1 MRLRLLWDVFTVQVR
16 KRMSY
21 RADFWINSVAGI
33 LVSLSVF
40 WFLTY
45 AMFTASGQETLGG
58 YTERGMILY
67 YVFVT
72 LTGRIVQSNDL
83 EMGISQ
89 DIYEG
94 SLTRYLL
101 YPVSYPAV
109 KYAEQAGAIAPHLIQ
124 LALFGILAPLFV
136 GIPGDVHITPVSVVM
151 AAATLALAN
160 LLHYLLVI
168 PIQAVSFWA
177 DNVWSLV
184 IAKGILFHFLGG
196 MYVPLSLF
204 PEKAQAILAWLPFPY
219 LFSFP
224 ARTLMGRVG
233 PTEWSVGMLVCAAWC
248 LIAAGVG
255 RWIWRR
261 GDLQYTGVGI

>member
-1 MRLRLLWDVFTVQVR
+1 MRTQLFWNVFSVEVR

-21 RADFWINSVAGI
+21 RADFWINSGVGI

-45 AMFTASGQETLGG
+45 ALFAASGEATLGG

-94 SLTRYLL
+94 SLTRYLI
-101 YPVSYPAV
+101 YPVSYQAV
-109 KYAEQAGAIAPHLIQ
+109 KYAEQAGALAPHLIQ
-124 LALFGILAPLFV
+124 LTLFGFLAPLVV
-136 GIPGDVHITPVSVVM
+136 GIPDEVLITPASIAM
-151 AAATLALAN
+151 ALAALALAN

-184 IAKGILFHFLGG
+184 IAKGIIFSFLGG
-196 MYVPLSLF
+196 MYAPISLF
-204 PEKAQAILAWLPFPY
+204 PDWAQAVLAWLPFPY

-224 ARTLMGRVG
+224 ARTLMGSVG
-233 PTEWSVGMLVCAAWC
+233 PVEWAAGMLVCSTWC
-248 LIAAGVG
+248 VVGTGLG